1 MVTNA
6 MSVDVEEYY
15 HAGIF
20 KNGMGRAERRGE
32 SRVEASVDRLL
43 ELFGAHDARATF
55 FILGDVAA
63 DHPAMVR
70 RIAAGGHEVACHG
83 QSHEDVYRQT
93 LRQFRADVSQAKAR
107 IEDALGAEIVG
118 YRAPNFSIGRAQ
130 AWAYQV
136 LVEEGFKYD
145 SSSYPILHDRYGH
158 LGAPRF
164 PYEIWR
170 SGRASLLEFPIG
182 TTKLFGLTLPIGGG
196 GYFRLSPSGLF
207 HLGIHR
213 VNTAERRPVMF
224 YLHPWELDADLP
236 RPPMAWHHRFRLYVG
251 VKKHAAK
258 IDHLL
263 ARFKFDTARAVL
275 EASAEPA
282 TLTHRFQ
289 PALPD
294 AV

>member
-6 MSVDVEEYY
+6 LSVDVEEYY

-20 KNGMGRAERRGE
+20 KNGMGGVDRRGD

-43 ELFGAHDARATF
+43 DIFGRHHARATF
-55 FILGDVAA
+55 FVLGEVAS

-70 RIAAGGHEVACHG
+70 RIAKGGHEVACHG
-83 QSHEDVYRQT
+83 QAHEDVYRQT

-107 IEDALGAEIVG
+107 IEDALGAEVIG

-182 TTKLFGLTLPIGGG
+182 TAKVLGMTLPIGGG
-196 GYFRLSPSGLF
+196 GYFRLAPSGLI

-213 VNTAERRPVMF
+213 VNASERRPVMF

-236 RPPMAWHHRFRLYVG
+236 RPPMAWHHKFRLYVG

-263 ARFKFDTARAVL
+263 AHFRFDTAKAVL
-275 EASAEPA
+275 DATAEPN
-282 TLTHRFQ
+282 TLMYRFT
-289 PALPD
+289 PALPE